1 MNEEQDRADDKAEH
15 AATVE
20 EIELEWWE
28 PLGCKC
34 DVDFED

>member
-1 MNEEQDRADDKAEH
+1 MDDAITNDELLETD
-15 AATVE
+15 ATIE

-34 DVDFED
+34 DVDHVD

>member
-1 MNEEQDRADDKAEH
+1 MDTVKTEEQLDAEP
-15 AATVE
+15 TVE
-20 EIELEWWE
+20 ELELDWWE